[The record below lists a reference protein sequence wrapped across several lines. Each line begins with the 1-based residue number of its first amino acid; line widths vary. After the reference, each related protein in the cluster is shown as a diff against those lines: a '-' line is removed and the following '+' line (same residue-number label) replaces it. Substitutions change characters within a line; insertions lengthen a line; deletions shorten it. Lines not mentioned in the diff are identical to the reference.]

1 MSKKIIV
8 LAFAVF
14 ALAGCGESVTGGDTI
29 CGKMERTL
37 YATDVFGTGAY
48 KEEYQDE
55 FMKKTGCKSAL
66 NCTESITIKEDVCL
80 EDIEVK

>member
-1 MSKKIIV
+1 MSKKIIA

-37 YATDVFGTGAY
+37 YANDVFGTGVY
-48 KEEYQDE
+48 KEYLDE
-55 FMKKTGCKSAL
+55 FMKTTGCQNAL
-66 NCTESITIKEDVCL
+66 GCTESMTIKEDVCL

>member
-1 MSKKIIV
+1 MKKKIIA
-8 LAFAVF
+8 LAFAIL

-37 YATDVFGTGAY
+37 YANDVFGTGAY
-48 KEEYQDE
+48 KEYLDE
-55 FMKKTGCKSAL
+55 FMKKTGCQNPL
-66 NCTESITIKEDVCL
+66 NCTESMTIKEDVCL